1 MISVTET
8 PTRKKKGF
16 VKSFYRKKRTCKE
29 ATFSE
34 SELETFVLRMYKKT
48 NRLPN
53 TVPGK
58 YDVCTVTRYFTIMIY
73 EKVLIRCKNKACDA
87 GHKVIIRH
95 AH

>member
-1 MISVTET
+1 VISVTET
-8 PTRKKKGF
+8 LTRKKKGCEIILH
-16 VKSFYRKKRTCKE
+16 KKCTCKE